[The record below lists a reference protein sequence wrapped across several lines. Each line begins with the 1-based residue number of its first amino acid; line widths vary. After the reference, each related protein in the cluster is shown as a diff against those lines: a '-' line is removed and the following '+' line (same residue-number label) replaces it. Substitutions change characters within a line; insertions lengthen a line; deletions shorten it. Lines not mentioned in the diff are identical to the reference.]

1 MSRRDQ
7 IQMTDEEIAAILA
20 DRRTLQ
26 VASVN
31 ADGSPHL
38 VPMWFITIDG
48 DPAFWTYRKSQKIV
62 NLRRDPRI
70 TVMVE
75 AGDVYEELRGV
86 SIAGRAEIIDDRDE
100 VLAIGE
106 KIYERYWGPITDES
120 VREGVQVMG
129 AKRSVVVVKAE
140 TIASWDHRKLSGTY

>member
-1 MSRRDQ
+1 
-7 IQMTDEEIAAILA
+7 MTDEEIAAILD

-26 VASVN
+26 VASIN

-38 VPMWFITIDG
+38 VPMWFTTIDG
-48 DPAFWTYRKSQKIV
+48 DPTFWTYRKSQKIV

-86 SIAGRAEIIDDRDE
+86 SIAGHAEIIDDRDE
-100 VLAIGE
+100 VMAVGE
-106 KIYERYWGPITDES
+106 KIFERYWGPITDES
-120 VREGVQVMG
+120 VREGVHVMG

-140 TIASWDHRKLSGTY
+140 TTTSWDHRKLGGAY

>member
-7 IQMTDEEIAAILA
+7 IRMSDVEVAAIL
-20 DRRTLQ
+20 DERKTLQ
-26 VASVN
+26 VASIN

-38 VPMWFITIDG
+38 VPMWFVTRNG
-48 DPAFWTYRKSQKIV
+48 APTFWTYSKSQKIM

-106 KIYERYWGPITDES
+106 EIYERYWGPITDDV
-120 VREGVQVMG
+120 VREGVATMG
-129 AKRSVVVVKAE
+129 AKRSVVVVRPDE
-140 TIASWDHRKLSGTY
+140 TVSWDHRKLGGGY